1 VTDIQPGPLYRTGPL
16 TWADYDE
23 VINDLCHARD
33 ALTDGI
39 GDSHGCVVC
48 GDSGCAS
55 NICHHNALVMAREYA
70 QAKTMS
76 VCSHCGYVA
85 RTQEEAEEHFG
96 TRETE
101 TALCIRNSLPEE
113 PLARAYEDCARIADA
128 FATGQI
134 KVAEEEG
141 SDPGLVA
148 GRETAEFI
156 AKAIRRRIQHVLNSR

>member
-1 VTDIQPGPLYRTGPL
+1 MTDIQPGPLYRTGPI

-23 VINDLCHARD
+23 VINELCHARD

-39 GDSHGCVVC
+39 GDSRGCVVC

-70 QAKTMS
+70 QAKAMH

-85 RTQEEAEEHFG
+85 RSQEEADEHFG

-101 TALCIRNSLPEE
+101 TALCIRNSLPAE
-113 PLARAYEDCARIADA
+113 PLARAYEDCARIADV
-128 FATGQI
+128 FAAGQG
-134 KVAEEEG
+134 VTEG
-141 SDPGLVA
+141 ADDEPNA
-148 GRETAEFI
+148 AREMAEFI
-156 AKAIRRRIQHVLNSR
+156 AAAIRRRLSSVLNSQ